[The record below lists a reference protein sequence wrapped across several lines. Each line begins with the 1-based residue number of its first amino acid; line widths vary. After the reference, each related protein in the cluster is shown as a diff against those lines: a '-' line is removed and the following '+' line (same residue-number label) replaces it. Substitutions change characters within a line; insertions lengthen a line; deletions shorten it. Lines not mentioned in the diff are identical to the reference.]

1 MDELNPD
8 YMLNIKRSERDRILD
23 HAVNCERAMHDA
35 LGRLR
40 GLEGVLSETR
50 AMLQAAERHAEE
62 SRTKW
67 SRECNDLRARL
78 QRLRER
84 PKLWVVRYP
93 NGLHVDGLVHVGDCG
108 SPTECIAAFDR
119 KIDADYVAGC
129 IGGEVEEWR
138 G

>member
-1 MDELNPD
+1 MDPMPD
-8 YMLNIKRSERDRILD
+8 VPRAKYDRVLHEATD
-23 HAVNCERAMHDA
+23 YKLAMHEA
-35 LGRLR
+35 RTR
-40 GLEGVLSETR
+40 VRELEGRLSETR

-84 PKLWVVRYP
+84 PKLWIVRYP

-119 KIDADYVAGC
+119 KTDADYVAAC
-129 IGGEVEEWR
+129 VGGTVEEW
-138 G
+138 GGK